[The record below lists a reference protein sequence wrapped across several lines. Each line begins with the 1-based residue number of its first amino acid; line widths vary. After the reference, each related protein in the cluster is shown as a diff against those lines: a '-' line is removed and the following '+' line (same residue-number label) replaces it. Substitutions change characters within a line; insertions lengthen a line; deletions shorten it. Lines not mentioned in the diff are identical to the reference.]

1 MATYQ
6 KNFSSGWATLV
17 LTVSESGT
25 SAATNKGKI
34 SWSLKVKAIATGASW
49 NTGGASITVTIGGTR
64 RYTGDTFDIR
74 GLAKGSSK
82 TIASGSFTAS
92 HKADGTLSLAVAASF
107 VSNVALGSASI
118 SDTFTGTT
126 IPRATT
132 PSVSPSTVA
141 VGSKVTISTPR
152 ASSSFTHRLYYRIGS
167 GSWVSIASN
176 VGTSY
181 SWTVPKSIANS
192 FPSAT
197 SGSLTIRCITYN
209 GSTQIGDAK
218 TTTLKVTI
226 PNTAEFKPSIGDI
239 DVTEAVQAVTD
250 AFSGLHAQGL
260 SKLNVSIDA
269 AGAYGSTIATGEYS
283 ATIDGVTYKG
293 ATFQT
298 NVITGSGTLALK
310 VTVND
315 SRGRSATKTVNV
327 SIEAYTSPVINSLTY
342 QQCDPDG
349 TPNPTGSC
357 TKVTIAG
364 TVSSVSE
371 QNSRTLTL
379 KWKKS
384 TDTAFQTQTLSTSS
398 WTFTVSTLITGT
410 ATDET
415 YEFIAVLADKMSE
428 TESAITTGVIAMSAL
443 AGGKGVTFGAE
454 ASEEGVVIAADW
466 PFLIDDTEL
475 ESLYN
480 EVFGS

>member
-1 MATYQ
+1 MASYQ

-34 SWSLKVKAIATGASW
+34 SWSLKVKALATGASW

-152 ASSSFTHRLYYRIGS
+152 ASGSFTHRLYYRIGS

-269 AGAYGSTIATGEYS
+269 SGAYGSTIASGEYS

-310 VTVND
+310 VTAND

-327 SIEAYTSPVINSLTY
+327 SVEAYTSPTINSLTY
-342 QQCDPDG
+342 QQCNPDG

-364 TVSSVSE
+364 
-371 QNSRTLTL
+371 
-379 KWKKS
+379 KKS

-398 WTFTVSTLITGT
+398 WAFTVSTLITGT

-415 YEFIAVLADKMSE
+415 YEFVAILADKISE

-454 ASEEGVVIAADW
+454 ASEEGVVISENW
-466 PFLIDDTEL
+466 PFLIDDSEL

-480 EVFGS
+480 EVFG